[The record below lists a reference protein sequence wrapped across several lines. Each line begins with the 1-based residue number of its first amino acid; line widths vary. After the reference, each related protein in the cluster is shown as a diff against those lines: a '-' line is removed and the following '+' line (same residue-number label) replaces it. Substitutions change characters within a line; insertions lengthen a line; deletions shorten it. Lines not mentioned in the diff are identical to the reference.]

1 MITMKNL
8 ENDQVELKIQKNTPY
23 KVFLVG
29 LVMLLEA
36 LVKETNMSVDDI
48 LSDIKRIYLRDNERK

>member
-1 MITMKNL
+1 MITIRKL
-8 ENDQVELKIQKNTPY
+8 ENDQVELTIEENTPY

-29 LVMLLEA
+29 LEMLLEA
-36 LVKETNMSVDDI
+36 LIKETNMSVDDI

>member
-1 MITMKNL
+1 MITIKNL